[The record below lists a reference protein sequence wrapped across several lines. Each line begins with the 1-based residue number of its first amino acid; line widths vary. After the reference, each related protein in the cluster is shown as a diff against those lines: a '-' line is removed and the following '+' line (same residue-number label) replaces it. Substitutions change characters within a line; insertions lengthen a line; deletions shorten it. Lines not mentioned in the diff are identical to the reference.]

1 MTRKNTRYEMDKA
14 LDALDDIAAEEEIS
28 HFAEIYW
35 LPRHFKYNRL
45 FDEEQPREYDLS
57 IIQRIFLTLEYP
69 RSRLVSSLSGIL

>member
-1 MTRKNTRYEMDKA
+1 MTSKKAKYEVDKA
-14 LDALDDIAAEEEIS
+14 LDALDDMAAEEEIS

-57 IIQRIFLTLEYP
+57 ILQRVFLTLEYP
-69 RSRLVSSLSGIL
+69 HSRYIRNS